1 MEQSVHF
8 PLFGGIGFEYL
19 YITAPR
25 DRYSLMCK
33 MRTYETEKIT
43 SFDAVISGSGR
54 PISDTS
60 TTDVLKYL
68 YISFNF
74 ITPWL
79 KYL

>member
-8 PLFGGIGFEYL
+8 PLFGGIGFEYF

-43 SFDAVISGSGR
+43 GYDYVKSGVVS
-54 PISDTS
+54 PIPDTS
-60 TTDVLKYL
+60 TTYSLNIYL
-68 YISFNF
+68 CWY
-74 ITPWL
+74 
-79 KYL
+79 